1 MEQKMIHRTN
11 EQCVFFIKDNNLD
24 FYLVIPNSRQVS
36 IVLGLFSDVN
46 DDVIKNLSN
55 ETDKAV
61 VVPVVNSQILTSANH
76 LDTTS
81 FKYLDGVLSY
91 LINISY
97 KILTSNKIGVNQKIL
112 INNNPLYENFN
123 NKYLEKYQGRV
134 ELYSLVKKV
143 DTTQNI
149 FTPVEE
155 KKEPE
160 FKPVEPP
167 FQNQVNNNSKD
178 AIEESIEPILYD
190 EPVIASSDKMDT
202 KEPGFVSYVLLGVL
216 IAVISLVFLYMI
228 L

>member
-1 MEQKMIHRTN
+1 MEQKMIYKTS
-11 EQCVFFIKDNNLD
+11 EQYIFLIKENNLD
-24 FYLVIPNSRQVS
+24 FYLIIPNNKQIS

-46 DDVIKNLSN
+46 EEMLKNLSN
-55 ETDKAV
+55 ENDKAI
-61 VVPVVNSQILTSANH
+61 VVPVINEQILTSANH

-81 FKYLDGVLSY
+81 FKYLDSILSY

-97 KILTSNKIGVNQKIL
+97 KILTGNKLSVNSKIL

-123 NKYLEKYQGRV
+123 SKYLEKYNGRV
-134 ELYSLVKKV
+134 ELYNLTKKI
-143 DTTQNI
+143 DTTKSI
-149 FTPVEE
+149 FTATEEVSQPV
-155 KKEPE
+155 

-167 FQNQVNNNSKD
+167 FQNQTNNNSKD
-178 AIEESIEPILYD
+178 SIEEDIEPILYD
-190 EPVIASSDKMDT
+190 EPVITSSDMKDT